1 MSEMFVK
8 SKAAPQAAG
17 DVRQQQG
24 NRLTDNGMNRDTTD
38 KNAVDDE
45 YDFAAM
51 RANLGKKKTSP
62 KPASEQKLA
71 QAKARTGLEPG
82 GAVASNQMFV
92 GGTAANVRDPAVATA
107 GQDDEEDF
115 NALRSRLKKNP
126 SGVKMTE
133 TAAATRAP
141 STQKQQLQQEPE
153 EELDIAALRANLGKK
168 NKPADQ
174 MYVVEKKEAQAAGDV
189 REQQGNRLTNNGM
202 NRDTTDKNA
211 VEDEHD
217 FAAMRANLGKK
228 NVKTDDARVARA
240 KAMFEDSAEPAPEP
254 QVSVF
259 VGKKKA
265 PQAASDVRQEQGNR
279 LTNNGMNR
287 DRTDQNAVEDESD
300 FASLRAN
307 LKKVA

>member
-211 VEDEHD
+211 VEDEPRHH
-217 FAAMRANLGKK
+217 
-228 NVKTDDARVARA
+228 
-240 KAMFEDSAEPAPEP
+240 
-254 QVSVF
+254 
-259 VGKKKA
+259 
-265 PQAASDVRQEQGNR
+265 RQKRG
-279 LTNNGMNR
+279 
-287 DRTDQNAVEDESD
+287 
-300 FASLRAN
+300 
-307 LKKVA
+307 